1 MTRMQWFICRRSRPV
16 KETEQTMASKRTSNE
31 EPQLRLSQLQLPN
44 PEKLSEVTSQRKVAK
59 KATKKAA
66 KKTGKKVGKKKA
78 TRR

>member
-1 MTRMQWFICRRSRPV
+1 
-16 KETEQTMASKRTSNE
+16 MASKRTSNE

>member
-1 MTRMQWFICRRSRPV
+1 
-16 KETEQTMASKRTSNE
+16 MASKRTSNE
-31 EPQLRLSQLQLPN
+31 ESQLRLPN